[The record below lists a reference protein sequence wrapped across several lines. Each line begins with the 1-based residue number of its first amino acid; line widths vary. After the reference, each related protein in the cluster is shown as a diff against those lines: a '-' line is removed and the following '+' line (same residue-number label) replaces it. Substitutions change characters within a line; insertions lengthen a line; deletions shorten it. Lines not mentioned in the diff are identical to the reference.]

1 MNKEEKGKEEQTKQ
15 SAISHNFSLSDF
27 KKANET
33 MIATNED
40 SYKTYYLFWDK
51 QNKDRDYS
59 EEEVESIIRNGSASS
74 MSILSR
80 NYFNQNGFYKQIIT
94 HYATLLKYT
103 GLLVPTLAYG
113 KSLQDTAIAK
123 RYSNATDFVDRI
135 KIEEFAVRV
144 AYRVLLDGMYF
155 GAVQTM
161 TKTAFSVLDLPFQY
175 CRSRFKDEYD
185 RDIVEFDVSYFDMI
199 SDKKNRKQALK
210 TYPKVISSYYH
221 KWLNGGKRTS
231 SWVFLPTDIGIA
243 FKLFNARPYF
253 LSVIPTIMQYDKAV
267 DIGLEKELE
276 EIKRLIIQKIP
287 HLNDGTLLFEPEEVS
302 VMHSGVVNMISSKN
316 PHASVMTTYGDVDV
330 HSLKTTDGVTNN
342 TLTNMRTTMYANAGV
357 SPELFAASG
366 SSSLGTSLQE
376 DVSLMMVLG
385 NKIANFITAIVNS
398 FYGNG
403 TIQFKF
409 HILPITYH
417 NEQDMMNNYLKL
429 ANSGYSFLLPALAC
443 GISQKELGTLK
454 DLENDVLNLRE
465 RLLPLAT
472 SYTQSGSEDNSGGRP
487 QKDDLDKTEKTI
499 ENIESKDKTGG

>member
-1 MNKEEKGKEEQTKQ
+1 MKNEENKENQQMKQ
-15 SAISHNFSLSDF
+15 QSIPHNFTISDF
-27 KKANET
+27 KKASEN

-40 SYKTYYLFWDK
+40 SYRTNYLFWDK
-51 QNKDRDYS
+51 QNKVRDYS
-59 EEEVESIIRNGSASS
+59 EEEIQGIIRSGSVAA
-74 MSILSR
+74 MSTLSR

-103 GLLVPTLAYG
+103 GILIPTPAYG
-113 KSLQDTAIAK
+113 KSLQDNAIAK
-123 RYSNATDFVDRI
+123 RYYNAMDFADRA

-144 AYRVLLDGMYF
+144 AYHVLLDGAYY
-155 GAVQTM
+155 GAVQTL
-161 TKTAFSVLDLPFQY
+161 TKTAFTVLDLPFQW
-175 CRSRFKDEYD
+175 CRSRFKDEFD
-185 RDIVEFDVSYFDMI
+185 RDIVEFNVSFFDTI
-199 SDKKNRKQALK
+199 DDKKNRKQALK

-221 KWLNGGKRTS
+221 KWTNGGKGLTP
-231 SWVFLPTDIGIA
+231 WVFLPTDIGIA

-253 LSVIPTIMQYDKAV
+253 LSVIPTTIQYDKAV
-267 DIGLEKELE
+267 DIELEKELE

-287 HLNDGTLLFEPEEVS
+287 HLNDGTLLFEPDEVS
-302 VMHSGVVNMISSKN
+302 VMHSGVVKMISSKN

-342 TLTNMRTTMYANAGV
+342 TLANMRTTMYANAGV

-385 NKIANFITAIVNS
+385 NKIANFMTTIIN
-398 FYGNG
+398 FLYGNG

-429 ANSGYSFLLPALAC
+429 ASSGYSFILPALAC
-443 GISQKELGTLK
+443 GISQKELGSLK
-454 DLENDVLNLRE
+454 DLENDVLKLQDK
-465 RLLPLAT
+465 LLPLTT
-472 SYTQSGSEDNSGGRP
+472 SYTQSGSEDSGGRP
-487 QKDDLDKTEKTI
+487 QKEDLQKTEKTI
-499 ENIESKDKTGG
+499 ENIESKNKTGG